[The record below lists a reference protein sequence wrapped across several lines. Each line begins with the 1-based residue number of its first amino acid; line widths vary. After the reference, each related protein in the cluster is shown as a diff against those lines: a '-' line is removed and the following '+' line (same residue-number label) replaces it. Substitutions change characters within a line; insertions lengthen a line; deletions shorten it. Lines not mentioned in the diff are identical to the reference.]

1 MSLPEHPDAPAA
13 LGMSPSLYLPA
24 LRSTGTLPCESPV
37 WTALIINVCG
47 ARLPRLHP
55 SSQWL
60 FVTGRWC
67 AGESHDWDAFF
78 HSWGR
83 GTWRPELFVIP
94 VRSLRKPQ
102 SPGDDI
108 PSTHTQPYHRNPT
121 EFLKMY
127 SVISMSPVASGEV
140 KHSDAC
146 GISPCFFG
154 VSFKRTILI
163 RFFF

>member
-24 LRSTGTLPCESPV
+24 LRSTGTLSRESPV

-47 ARLPRLHP
+47 ALLLRLYP

-60 FVTGRWC
+60 FVTSRWC
-67 AGESHDWDAFF
+67 AGENHDRDAFL

-83 GTWRPELFVIP
+83 ETWRPVLFVIP
-94 VRSLRKPQ
+94 MRSLRKPQ
-102 SPGDDI
+102 RPGDDV
-108 PSTHTQPYHRNPT
+108 PSTHMQPYHSNPT
-121 EFLKMY
+121 EFLKIY
-127 SVISMSPVASGEV
+127 SVISMSPVAGGEV

-146 GISPCFFG
+146 GITSCFFS
-154 VSFKRTILI
+154 VSFKRIILI
-163 RFFF
+163 SFF